1 MYIRYE
7 NILIRNATPDDA
19 ALLAGWWNDGKVMA
33 HAGFPNGVGTTEEAV
48 RRGLEKQHEPQSC
61 TQIILFEN
69 KPIGEMNYVCVGD
82 RTYEI
87 GIKICDASY
96 QNRGLGKKIL
106 SVWIEK
112 LFDELGT
119 EKVVLDTN
127 LKNTRAQHVYEELG
141 FRKTSVAYDAGKN
154 QLGEL
159 QSFVNYEIT
168 RGQLV
173 CFHEKSRHD

>member
-1 MYIRYE
+1 MHIRYE
-7 NILIRNATPDDA
+7 NILIRNAIPDDA
-19 ALLAGWWNDGKVMA
+19 ALLANWWNDGKVMA

-48 RRGLEKQHEPQSC
+48 RRGLEKQCEPQSC
-61 TQIILFEN
+61 IQIILFEN
-69 KPIGEMNYVCVGD
+69 KPIGEMNYACVGD

-112 LFDELGT
+112 LFDELGA

-141 FRKTSVAYDAGKN
+141 FRKTSVAYDSGKD

-159 QSFVNYEIT
+159 QSFVNYELT
-168 RGQLV
+168 REQLV
-173 CFHEKSRHD
+173 CFHEQSRHD